1 MKIERE
7 VCEEKVN
14 EVFEKMNE
22 VKEWFD
28 KNWDE
33 MDDDGK
39 CCWENY
45 CANMIESLKF
55 YL

>member
-1 MKIERE
+1 MKIERVE
-7 VCEEKVN
+7 CERKVN

-33 MDDDGK
+33 MDDEGQN
-39 CCWENY
+39 CWENF
-45 CANMIESLKF
+45 IENIKDIA
-55 YL
+55 